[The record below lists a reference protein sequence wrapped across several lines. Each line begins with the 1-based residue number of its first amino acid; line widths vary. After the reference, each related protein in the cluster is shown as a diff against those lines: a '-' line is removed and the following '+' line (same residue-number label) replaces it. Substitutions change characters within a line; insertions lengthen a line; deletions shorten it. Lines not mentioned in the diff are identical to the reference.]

1 MLKIYIAGPYRC
13 KGKCG
18 VDLNHMRRGLRMGVK
33 VLLAGY
39 APFVPW
45 FDFHHT
51 FMLREG
57 EEVTTEMYQEFSMAW
72 LRAADV
78 VLILPGWETSS
89 GTIAEIEEAHRL
101 QLPVLFSFEELAV
114 KFPAAANK

>member
-1 MLKIYIAGPYRC
+1 
-13 KGKCG
+13 
-18 VDLNHMRRGLRMGVK
+18 MGVK

-57 EEVTTEMYQEFSMAW
+57 EEITTEMYQDFSMEW
-72 LRAADV
+72 LRVTDV
-78 VLILPGWETSS
+78 VLIMPGWEQSS
-89 GTIAEIEEAHRL
+89 GTIAEIKEAQRYGI
-101 QLPVLFSFEELAV
+101 PVLYSFEELLE
-114 KFPAAANK
+114 KFPVK

>member
-1 MLKIYIAGPYRC
+1 MLKVYVAGPYRC

-18 VDLNHMRRGLRMGVK
+18 VDLQHMRRGLRMGVK

-51 FMLREG
+51 FMLRDD
-57 EEVTTEMYQEFSMAW
+57 EEITTEMYQKFSMEW
-72 LRAADV
+72 LRVTDV
-78 VLILPGWETSS
+78 LLIMPGWELSN
-89 GTIAEIEEAHRL
+89 GTIAEIKEAQRYGI
-101 QLPVLFSFEELAV
+101 PVVYSFEELLEIFPV
-114 KFPAAANK
+114 KK

>member
-1 MLKIYIAGPYRC
+1 MLRVYVAGPYRC

-18 VDLNHMRRGLRMGVK
+18 VDLQHMRRGLRMGVK

-51 FMLREG
+51 FMLREDEG
-57 EEVTTEMYQEFSMAW
+57 EEITVQMYQDFSMEW
-72 LRAADV
+72 LRVTDV
-78 VLILPGWETSS
+78 VLIMPGWEDSE
-89 GTIAEIEEAHRL
+89 GTKAEIKEAEEL
-101 QLPVLFSFEELAV
+101 GIPVVYSFEELLER
-114 KFPAAANK
+114 FPVE